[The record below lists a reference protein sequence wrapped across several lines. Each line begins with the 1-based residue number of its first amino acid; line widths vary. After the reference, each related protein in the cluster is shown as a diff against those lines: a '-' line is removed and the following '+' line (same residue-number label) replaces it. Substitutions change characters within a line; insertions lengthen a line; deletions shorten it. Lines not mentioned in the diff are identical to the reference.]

1 MLRLSHSLSRTIGV
15 ALVAALCLGTVA
27 ASGAPAPAANLADAQ
42 AKAAEAR
49 AKLDLMRKN
58 LDSGMSAYNTAADS
72 LASTKAEIASNNKQL
87 AKVQASLKAGQ
98 HSLDAQAQF
107 LYRTDGAG
115 FVDVLLGAKTFEDF
129 AARLSVLQTIASK
142 DAGLVSGLKRDRAE
156 AARILGVLSDR
167 ESRQKDL
174 VAKVGAHRD
183 SVQGELNQE
192 QAYLGSLS
200 NQVASLVAAQEKAAA
215 ATANSSSSS
224 SSGGGSSKPH
234 GGSAPPAK
242 PSPPASSG
250 SVKLKQATVTGK
262 SGSWWVMAKES
273 STYRA
278 TGDKFSG
285 VASEYGVADNG
296 TGTASGRRL
305 NDNELTCAHPS
316 LAFGTRIA
324 VTHGSKRVIVV
335 VTDRG
340 PYTGGRVIDLT
351 HRAAGLLGLDGI
363 GQVKCE
369 IVDPQ

>member
-1 MLRLSHSLSRTIGV
+1 ML
-15 ALVAALCLGTVA
+15 ALCVSVA
-27 ASGAPAPAANLADAQ
+27 PASGAPATAANLADAQ

-58 LDSGMSAYNTAADS
+58 LASGMSAYNTAADS
-72 LASTKAEIASNNKQL
+72 LASTRSEIASSNKQL

-98 HSLDAQAQF
+98 HSLDTQAQF

-115 FVDVLLGAKTFEDF
+115 FVDVLLGAKTFDDF

-142 DAGLVSGLKRDRAE
+142 DAGVIAALKRDRAE
-156 AARILGVLSDR
+156 AARILGVLKMR
-167 ESRQKDL
+167 EAQQKSL

-183 SVQGELNQE
+183 GVQRELNQE

-200 NQVASLVAAQEKAAA
+200 SQVAALVAEQEKAAA
-215 ATANSSSSS
+215 ATASSS
-224 SSGGGSSKPH
+224 SSGGSSKPS

-250 SVKLKQATVTGK
+250 SVKLKLATVTSR

-273 STYRA
+273 STYRS
-278 TGDKFSG
+278 TGDTFSG
-285 VASEYGVADNG
+285 EASEYGTNDNG

-305 NDNELTCAHPS
+305 NDNELTCAHPTLS
-316 LAFGTRIA
+316 FGTRIA
-324 VTHGSKRVIVV
+324 VTHSGKRIIVI

-340 PYTGGRVIDLT
+340 PYTRGRVIDLT
-351 HRAAGLLGLDGI
+351 HRGARLLGIDGI

-369 IVDPQ
+369 VVDPQ